1 MKLEIFIIIKIIAA
15 FQFLLVSLFLITHKK
30 EKQISNKI
38 LATFLFS
45 KTLSIVDSLLFHFKE
60 YVYVD
65 FPYLFCIAG
74 LFVFIY
80 GPSLYFY
87 TRSLAYQNFHFKKL
101 DLVHL
106 IPFMCYCIFVTFK
119 FHIYSAEIKRELLAA
134 DYIFNYYEALII
146 FGFLNLQIL
155 SYVIASLYILRGYRS
170 EIRKVFSSTEQINLS
185 WLNFLLVGFI
195 FIWLFDFSNFV
206 FLMTT
211 GTSLLSLR
219 ILALICIFIFANI
232 IVYRGLKQP
241 EIFNGIEEK
250 RRYEHSK
257 LTKDDRDRY
266 LKRLKAYMEKEK
278 PYLMPSLT
286 INELATKLWISHRYL
301 SQVINESLGLN
312 FFDFI
317 NSYRIEEA
325 KRLLT
330 DSSNDKRSILE
341 LLFDAGFNTK
351 SVFNRVFK
359 KHTGMTPT
367 EFKRLYQT

>member
-30 EKQISNKI
+30 GKQISNKI
-38 LATFLFS
+38 LATFLFV
-45 KTLSIVDSLLFHFKE
+45 KTLSITDSLLFHFKE

-87 TRSLAYQNFHFKKL
+87 TRSLAYRNFHFKKL

-106 IPFMCYCIFVTFK
+106 IPFMCYCIFMTFK
-119 FHIYSAEIKRELLAA
+119 FHIYSAEIKRELLVA

-155 SYVIASLYILRGYRS
+155 SYIIASLYILRGYRS

-185 WLNFLLVGFI
+185 WLNFLLFGFI
-195 FIWLFDFSNFV
+195 SIWLFDFSNFA

-286 INELATKLWISHRYL
+286 IKELATKLWISHRYL

-312 FFDFI
+312 FFDFV